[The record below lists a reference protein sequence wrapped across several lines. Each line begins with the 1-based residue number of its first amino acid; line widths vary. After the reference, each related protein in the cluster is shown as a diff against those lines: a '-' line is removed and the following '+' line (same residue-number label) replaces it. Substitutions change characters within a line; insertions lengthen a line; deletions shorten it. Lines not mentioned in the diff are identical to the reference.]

1 MGRLE
6 GKSIVITGA
15 ANGLGEAYARAVVAE
30 GGAVVVNDIEEKP
43 AQALVERLSGGGGKA
58 VAHLGDVSSWDFA
71 KGLIER
77 CVTEFGRIDG
87 LVNNAG
93 ILVMSPIEDQD
104 EASFRRQVDINLY
117 GQAFCG
123 LHALRHML
131 AQGSG
136 SVVNVYS
143 GSHVGVPFRSAYAAA
158 TSGVAGMTASWAY
171 ETAGTGVR
179 VNIIAPIA
187 LTRELEDSE
196 PAVRKLVAAGRLNDA
211 FLNLREAMTSL
222 TTDMNAP
229 MVVYLL
235 SDAAAAISGQAMRFT
250 GKELM
255 LLTRPVVRSPVLTRD
270 EWTVDEIA
278 NAFAKEWKDNL
289 LPSGLAQFNMDLVR
303 VLT

>member
-1 MGRLE
+1 MRRLE
-6 GKSIVITGA
+6 GKSVVITGA
-15 ANGLGEAYARAVVAE
+15 ANGLGEAYVRAVVAE
-30 GGAVVVNDIEEKP
+30 GGAVVVNDIEEAP
-43 AQALVERLSGGGGKA
+43 AHALVERLCGGGGKA
-58 VAHLGDVSSWDFA
+58 VAHPGDVGSWDFA
-71 KGLIER
+71 ASLIER

-93 ILVMSPIEDQD
+93 ILVMNPIEEQD
-104 EASFRRQVDINLY
+104 EASFRRQIEVNLY

-123 LHALRHML
+123 FHALRHML
-131 AQGSG
+131 AQGGG

-179 VNIIAPIA
+179 VNVIAPIA
-187 LTRELEDSE
+187 LTREMADSE
-196 PAVRKLVAAGRLNDA
+196 PAVRKLVAAGRLSDA
-211 FLNLREAMTSL
+211 FLNLRAAMAGL
-222 TTDMNAP
+222 TPDMNAP

-235 SDAAAAISGQAMRFT
+235 SDASAAISGQAMRFT

-270 EWTVDEIA
+270 EWTVDAIA
-278 NAFAKEWKDNL
+278 DAFAGEWQDSL
-289 LPSGLAQFNMDLVR
+289 LPPGLAQFDMDLVT